1 MRNSIAQYVKA
12 ITSHLFVYKSCLYV
26 CLFSVFSFSS
36 YSDTLHLFLTH
47 LLLLML
53 RKLIN
58 FSQQPFT
65 LIQYSEELVYNMKDQ
80 ELKSIFV

>member
-1 MRNSIAQYVKA
+1 
-12 ITSHLFVYKSCLYV
+12 
-26 CLFSVFSFSS
+26 
-36 YSDTLHLFLTH
+36 
-47 LLLLML
+47 ML

>member
-1 MRNSIAQYVKA
+1 MS
-12 ITSHLFVYKSCLYV
+12 V
-26 CLFSVFSFSS
+26 CLVCLRSPRIVILYIRF
-36 YSDTLHLFLTH
+36 YIIH

-80 ELKSIFV
+80 ELK